1 MPYLNHARLPFQE
14 ENILILE
21 ESKDAK
27 DVIAKLSALLEK
39 TGSVKPSFYE
49 AVLEREKSM
58 PTGLE
63 LDGEI
68 HAAIPHA
75 DVEHVINPSVAM
87 AVLRQPVIF
96 KCMVEPEKDLNV
108 GLVFLLA
115 MNEPKKQVEMLQKVA
130 ALLQNSQLIQS
141 LSLAKSSKEVM
152 DLIAKVE

>member
-1 MPYLNHARLPFQE
+1 MPYLNNARLPIKE
-14 ENILILE
+14 ENILILD

-39 TGSVKPSFYE
+39 TGDVKPSFCE

-75 DVEHVINPSVAM
+75 DVEHVLNPSLAM
-87 AVLRQPVIF
+87 AVLRQPVAF
-96 KCMVEPEKDLNV
+96 KCMVEPEKDLSV

-115 MNEPKKQVEMLQKVA
+115 MNEPKKQVEMLQQVA
-130 ALLQNSQLIQS
+130 TILQNSQLIQS
-141 LSLAKSSKEVM
+141 LYTAKSSREVI
-152 DLIAKVE
+152 DLIAKME